1 MMHILDGHV
10 KTAEIDWKPLVESG
24 VETRGISVKVLR
36 FSHRGQSSMAVI
48 LVLFGS
54 CLLFDPSALRSCHYS
69 TRGWPAAESR
79 SQRCFCSRH
88 REFRLVVRPR
98 SSSDPPQ
105 RRDEES
111 CSRNQLAPASRA
123 AMQAATIPISEAAVS
138 GIAMASGIGR
148 LRSRAAQAPFCS
160 KC

>member
-10 KTAEIDWKPLVESG
+10 KTAEIDWKTFVERG

-54 CLLFDPSALRSCHYS
+54 CLLFRSLGFAFVPLLDWWMASGRVAL
-69 TRGWPAAESR
+69 
-79 SQRCFCSRH
+79 
-88 REFRLVVRPR
+88 
-98 SSSDPPQ
+98 
-105 RRDEES
+105 
-111 CSRNQLAPASRA
+111 A
-123 AMQAATIPISEAAVS
+123 AMFLFTAPRVSFGSSTAVIIGSTTTPRPGELQPQPTCASQPCGDAGCDHPISGAAVS